1 MLFVGGGHMEYKTLN
16 NGVKM
21 PALGFGI
28 CGFSDLLECK
38 NIILEA
44 IKHGV
49 RMFDTAAIY
58 QNEEALGMAIK
69 ESGIDR
75 KEFFITSK
83 LWVSDNSYQGAIR
96 GFYQSLHKL
105 QLDYIDLYLIHR
117 PLGDYYGAY
126 RALTDLYKE
135 GKIKAI
141 GVSNFFDDRLYDL
154 IYHQEVK
161 PAINQIQI
169 HPFLQRKD
177 ELAFHQKM
185 NVQVEAWSPFASGKQ
200 NIFENDVL
208 KDIAK
213 RYQRSVGQIVL
224 RWHIQRNE
232 IVIFKSS
239 SKEKIKEN
247 LAVFDFELSKE
258 DMTIISKLDQG
269 RIEDSAYRIES
280 MKRVYGLE
288 NEYGI

>member
-1 MLFVGGGHMEYKTLN
+1 MIQLPFI
-16 NGVKM
+16 KM
-21 PALGFGI
+21 R
-28 CGFSDLLECK
+28 S
-38 NIILEA
+38 
-44 IKHGV
+44 
-49 RMFDTAAIY
+49 
-58 QNEEALGMAIK
+58 LGMAIK

-224 RWHIQRNE
+224 DGIY
-232 IVIFKSS
+232 
-239 SKEKIKEN
+239 KEMRLLFLNQVQKR
-247 LAVFDFELSKE
+247 
-258 DMTIISKLDQG
+258 KLK
-269 RIEDSAYRIES
+269 RI
-280 MKRVYGLE
+280 
-288 NEYGI
+288 